1 LPQLPNEEEPNPDAV
16 KRREK
21 SFIDLFEEISGRTS
35 RMDPYVR
42 SNRNNN
48 NDATAGA
55 SSPPSSTPPRA
66 MYGRSSA
73 SETWASKSQRLH
85 RPVPSPAHHMTD
97 EQIEAMLSNFAT
109 QDALTGNKTW
119 TRIVVEKFLS
129 KVRAKQPRC

>member
-1 LPQLPNEEEPNPDAV
+1 
-16 KRREK
+16 
-21 SFIDLFEEISGRTS
+21 
-35 RMDPYVR
+35 MDPYVR
-42 SNRNNN
+42 SNRNNSNNNN

-55 SSPPSSTPPRA
+55 SSTPRA

-129 KVRAKQPRC
+129 KVRAKQPRW